1 MTDTIGIRKDMLGL
15 IYITIML
22 LRTEQTVL
30 ISQIS
35 VLTLHYFIGAV
46 DDTVGNTESSPCFKL

>member
-1 MTDTIGIRKDMLGL
+1 MLGL